1 MASVRAQGTSGWFGT
16 FATAPEYTGAGDMPQ
31 LTTLA
36 GHTLRQIV
44 KVSAGGNTIRLQLS
58 NEFSQEPVEIKAVYI
73 APALDSF
80 LIDRQSAKYITFG
93 GKRSVTIGAKQAVYS
108 DALTYA
114 LKPLGRLAVTIIYG
128 ERVPEHMTSHRG
140 SRTLSY
146 IAAGEV
152 KPTAKLKPV
161 ERLAHWYNLTRIE
174 VKGQGSAVA
183 ILGNSITDGRGST
196 TNAQNRW
203 PDSMAEALSGTLG
216 VLNLGIGGN
225 CVLAGGLSQPGLLR
239 FDRDILGQQGVSTLI
254 IFEGTN
260 DIGLSQGNSEE
271 TAQRLIEAYQT
282 LTGKAHARG
291 LKVYLATITPFKGN
305 GWYSFF
311 HEAARQTVNQWIR
324 SQKVADG
331 IIDFDE
337 LARDPQKPNC
347 LRAEY
352 SDDWLHLNPTGYE
365 AMGRYAAKVLMKPNK

>member
-1 MASVRAQGTSGWFGT
+1 
-16 FATAPEYTGAGDMPQ
+16 MP
-31 LTTLA
+31 LHTTLA

-73 APALDSF
+73 AHALDSF
-80 LIDRQSAKYITFG
+80 LIDKQSARYLTFG
-93 GKRSVTIGAKQAVYS
+93 GRRSVTIAAGQALYS
-108 DALTYA
+108 DALPYA
-114 LKPLGRLAVTIIYG
+114 LKSLSRMAVTIIYG
-128 ERVPEHMTSHRG
+128 RRVPEHMTSHRG
-140 SRTLSY
+140 SRTTSY

-152 KPTAKLKPV
+152 KPSAILKPV

-196 TNAQNRW
+196 TDGQNRW
-203 PDSMAEALSGTLG
+203 PDRMAEALGGTLG

-239 FDRDILGQQGVSTLI
+239 FDRDILGQQGVRTLI

-260 DIGLSQGNSEE
+260 DIGLSQGNSEQ
-271 TAQRLIEAYQT
+271 TAQKLIEAYQT
-282 LTGKAHARG
+282 LTEKAHARG
-291 LKVYLATITPFKGN
+291 LKVFLATITPFKGN
-305 GWYSFF
+305 GWNSFF

-324 SQKVADG
+324 NQTVADG

-337 LARDPQKPNC
+337 LARDPQKPDC
-347 LRAEY
+347 LRAEF
-352 SDDWLHLNPTGYE
+352 SDDWLHLNPVGYE
-365 AMGRYAAKVLMKPNK
+365 AMGRYAAKIIQKEHH